1 MTGPEGTSAG
11 STQPGATPGPE
22 PAGVAGRE
30 RGGASRPERAAT
42 TGPDVHPIEAASYAI
57 MAERVDLSRWPVGAR
72 QVVGRMIHATA
83 DESFGA
89 TARIGDQAVGAGVA
103 ALRAAAP
110 VVCDSAMVA
119 AGASAAARF
128 SNLHCYLDQVAVAP
142 AGSTRAAAAMTLA
155 VAAHPED
162 AVWIVGNAP
171 TALAALL
178 DLWQAGRVRPAVVI
192 GLPVGYVG
200 AAEAKA
206 ALWDSSL
213 RDLTITNVGPRGG
226 SAVAAAA
233 INALARLASAS
244 GPAPTPD
251 PTAASS

>member
-1 MTGPEGTSAG
+1 MTGPDGTSAD
-11 STQPGATPGPE
+11 SPESGATSRPE
-22 PAGVAGRE
+22 PAATSG
-30 RGGASRPERAAT
+30 PERAAT

-72 QVVGRMIHATA
+72 QVVARMIHATA

-89 TARIGDQAVGAGVA
+89 TARIGDRAVGAGVA
-103 ALRAAAP
+103 ALRCAAP

-119 AGASAAARF
+119 AGASGAGRL

-142 AGSTRAAAAMTLA
+142 AGSTRAAAAITLA

-162 AVWIVGNAP
+162 AVWIIGNAP

-178 DLWQAGRVRPAVVI
+178 DLWQAGRVRPAAVI

-200 AAEAKA
+200 AAETKA

-233 INALARLASAS
+233 INALARLASAP
-244 GPAPTPD
+244 GPAHTPD
-251 PTAASS
+251 PTAACS